1 MTFQLTVV
9 CLPSSLPCEGELCS
23 KVISM
28 PLVDNMKAS
37 LKADID
43 VSQINK
49 YLKAYIKQEINTEIR
64 TIMKDVVEEIID
76 NRTSS
81 TKEKTISRQEGQF

>member
-81 TKEKTISRQEGQF
+81 TKEDSVSIQEGQF